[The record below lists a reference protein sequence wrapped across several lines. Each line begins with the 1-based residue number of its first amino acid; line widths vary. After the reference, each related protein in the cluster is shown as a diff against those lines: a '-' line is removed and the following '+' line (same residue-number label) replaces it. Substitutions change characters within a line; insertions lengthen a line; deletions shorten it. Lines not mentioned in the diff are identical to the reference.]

1 MSTEFNKNIISD
13 EKLSRSVID
22 KKKLPQNIEA
32 EQNILGSILF
42 NNDSF
47 DKVSESLN
55 ENCFYDPLHKKIYS
69 ACSKI
74 ISRGQLASP
83 ITLKTFF
90 EQSEIHETKISN
102 DLNYLQQLV

>member
-1 MSTEFNKNIISD
+1 MTTEFSKNIISD
-13 EKLSRSVID
+13 EKLSKSVID
-22 KKKLPQNIEA
+22 KKELPQNIEA

-47 DKVSESLN
+47 DKISETLN

-74 ISRGQLASP
+74 INRGQLASP

-90 EQSEIHETKISN
+90 EQHH
-102 DLNYLQQLV
+102 